1 MALSLPARR
10 SRWSRRGGVVLR
22 SLARWGPSV
31 DFVDGAWLIFVGATM
46 APSSLASGVHL
57 VPGDRA
63 ATRGGRNPNTAE
75 AVNSSSVYN

>member
-10 SRWSRRGGVVLR
+10 SPWSRRGGIVLR

-31 DFVDGAWLIFVGATM
+31 EFVDGAWFIFVGATT

-57 VPGDRA
+57 VLGSWA

-75 AVNSSSVYN
+75 AVNSPSLNY